1 MPKEVLDAY
10 NEALRRKEIDEPERM
25 RKIERY
31 LDKGHGACW
40 LRQPAVAELI
50 EENILHFDGER
61 YRLIAWCVM
70 PNHVHVLVETVAG
83 YSLEDLAHSWKS
95 YTAHEA
101 NLRIGRRGT
110 FWQREV
116 FDRYMR
122 SEAHFNR
129 TLFYIHWNPVQA
141 NLVDRP
147 ENWRFSSAR
156 MWEESDSGPAHR
168 LEQDPQK
175 IASGPRCNKLHASME
190 RRRPGGI
197 VRQRRKRE

>member
-1 MPKEVLDAY
+1 MRGWYSRGYLPHCDEPGRVQFITYRLHDSMPKEVLDAY
-10 NEALRRKEIDEPERM
+10 DEALRRKEIDELERM

-40 LRQPAVAELI
+40 LRRPEVAALI
-50 EENILHFDGER
+50 EENLLHFDGER

-83 YSLEDLAHSWKS
+83 FSLEDLASSWKS

-101 NLRIGRRGT
+101 NKLIGRR
-110 FWQREV
+110 EI

-122 SEAHFNR
+122 GEAHFNR

-141 NLVDRP
+141 NLVDLP
-147 ENWRFSSAR
+147 ENWPFSSAR
-156 MWEESDSGPAHR
+156 RWEESEA
-168 LEQDPQK
+168 
-175 IASGPRCNKLHASME
+175 
-190 RRRPGGI
+190 
-197 VRQRRKRE
+197 

>member
-1 MPKEVLDAY
+1 MRGWYSRGYLPHFDESGRVQFITYRLHDSMPKEVLDAY
-10 NEALRRKEIDEPERM
+10 NEALLRKEIDELERM

-31 LDKGHGACW
+31 LDKGNGACW
-40 LRQPAVAELI
+40 LRRPEVAELI
-50 EENILHFDGER
+50 EENILHFDGDR

-83 YSLEDLAHSWKS
+83 FSLKDLAHSWKS

-101 NLRIGRRGT
+101 NRRIGRRGT

-122 SEAHFNR
+122 SEAHFKR

-156 MWEESDSGPAHR
+156 MWEESDS
-168 LEQDPQK
+168 
-175 IASGPRCNKLHASME
+175 
-190 RRRPGGI
+190 
-197 VRQRRKRE
+197 